1 MKKKFVYLFLLICGM
16 SPLSFA
22 RQRCSD
28 SYVIEPAKSRKAAEA
43 DVAATKKGYD
53 LSPVG
58 FFVLNM

>member
-1 MKKKFVYLFLLICGM
+1 MKKKFVYLLLLACGM

-28 SYVIEPAKSRKAAEA
+28 TFIVEPAKGQHAAEA
-43 DVAATKKGYD
+43 DVAAAKKGYD

>member
-28 SYVIEPAKSRKAAEA
+28 SYVIESAKGRNASEAEGV
-43 DVAATKKGYD
+43 VAKKGYD

>member
-1 MKKKFVYLFLLICGM
+1 MKKKFVYLLLLACGM

-28 SYVIEPAKSRKAAEA
+28 SYVIEPAKRQNASEA
-43 DVAATKKGYD
+43 GVAVAKKGYD

>member
-1 MKKKFVYLFLLICGM
+1 MKKRFVYLLLLACGM

-28 SYVIEPAKSRKAAEA
+28 SYVMEPKGQKAGEA
-43 DVAATKKGYD
+43 DVAVTKKGYD